1 MKKDVDKLLSQTLST
16 YYFLL
21 VIVFIM
27 KLLGSKYFELALDN
41 YAVNMIC
48 DFITKFRLENVWY
61 YITLLLYGFIIF
73 SVTTNDNSK
82 RLKIYTLCCSVI
94 FITLQIIKTL
104 VNAPTLFVVIDLV
117 YLFLLSWFYTCV
129 IKHDKLHKN
138 NIQNYIIVVLLT
150 NVFQI
155 ISIVTRNVEITNT
168 NNFIVYFILNID
180 CIIMYIILYKWY
192 FMKGGNSIWVEV
204 VSSGS
209 QKLISLKTSLRKL
222 LNNYQKIKNN
232 TKEEKLTYAIY
243 LPLYLLWNL
252 FTMLVICLIAMLN
265 DMFIEAIFITVAF
278 WINKRV
284 FGKAFHFKS
293 VFTCFLVS
301 TLIYYCLTRVTF
313 QVGISFIIPIFLG
326 VLLSYVTAHLVKKHT
341 KLYKGMSEE
350 ELRDVITQVTD
361 DELVIKICKEFY
373 CDRYS
378 DVKIANINHYSVP
391 SIRLKRQMVNKKL
404 KDLNK

>member
-27 KLLGSKYFELALDN
+27 KLLGSKYFELALDD

-48 DFITKFRLENVWY
+48 DFITKFKLENVWY
-61 YITLLLYGFIIF
+61 CITLYLNIVVVMSI
-73 SVTTNDNSK
+73 TCNNNSK
-82 RLKIYTLCCSVI
+82 HLKKVAIGVALFSMI
-94 FITLQIIKTL
+94 FQFLKTMFDIPL
-104 VNAPTLFVVIDLV
+104 LFVIIDVLYMFV
-117 YLFLLSWFYTCV
+117 FSIIYLKGKVTKTNV
-129 IKHDKLHKN
+129 A
-138 NIQNYIIVVLLT
+138 NYFIVVGLM
-150 NVFQI
+150 NVFQL
-155 ISIVTRNVEITNT
+155 ISIFVRNMEITNA
-168 NNFIVYFILNID
+168 NNFITYFVMNID
-180 CIIMYIILYKWY
+180 YIIMYIILYKWY
-192 FMKGGNSIWVEV
+192 FMKGGKSLWVEV
-204 VSSGS
+204 VYSGS

-222 LNNYQKIKNN
+222 LNNYQKIKNS
-232 TKEEKLTYAIY
+232 TKQEKITYVIY
-243 LPLYLLWNL
+243 YPLYLLWNL

-326 VLLSYVTAHLVKKHT
+326 VLLSYVTAHLVKKNT
-341 KLYKGMSEE
+341 KLYKGMPEE
-350 ELRDVITQVTD
+350 ELREVITQVTD

-391 SIRLKRQMVNKKL
+391 SIRLKRQMINKKL

>member
-48 DFITKFRLENVWY
+48 DFITRFKLENVWY
-61 YITLLLYGFIIF
+61 CLTLYINTYVMISI
-73 SVTTNDNSK
+73 TCNDNSK
-82 RLKIYTLCCSVI
+82 NMKKFNIFVLIVALVLQFLKQTYNIPI
-94 FITLQIIKTL
+94 
-104 VNAPTLFVVIDLV
+104 LFVIIDLI
-117 YLFLLSWFYTCV
+117 YLLLFS
-129 IKHDKLHKN
+129 
-138 NIQNYIIVVLLT
+138 IIHLILNKKRIERNHIVNFMILTVLI
-150 NVFQI
+150 NVFQL
-155 ISIVTRNVEITNT
+155 ISIFTRNVNITNA
-168 NNFIVYFILNID
+168 NNFIVYFILNVD
-180 CIIMYIILYKWY
+180 FIIMICISYKWY
-192 FMKGGNSIWVEV
+192 FMKGGKSLWVEV

-222 LNNYQKIKNN
+222 LNNYQKIKNSS
-232 TKEEKLTYAIY
+232 KQEKITYAIY
-243 LPLYLLWNL
+243 YPLYLLWNL

>member
-27 KLLGSKYFELALDN
+27 KLLGSKYFELALDD

-61 YITLLLYGFIIF
+61 CLTLYWNAYVMISITSNDNSCDIKKFNVFVLIIAFVLQLLKQTFNIPILFVIVDFIYLLLFSIIYMMTKKVKVKKHNISNFIILTILINIF
-73 SVTTNDNSK
+73 QLISIFTRNIHITNDN
-82 RLKIYTLCCSVI
+82 
-94 FITLQIIKTL
+94 
-104 VNAPTLFVVIDLV
+104 
-117 YLFLLSWFYTCV
+117 
-129 IKHDKLHKN
+129 
-138 NIQNYIIVVLLT
+138 
-150 NVFQI
+150 
-155 ISIVTRNVEITNT
+155 
-168 NNFIVYFILNID
+168 NFIIYFILNID
-180 CIIMYIILYKWY
+180 FIIMISILHKWY

-222 LNNYQKIKNN
+222 LNNYQKIKNSS
-232 TKEEKLTYAIY
+232 KQEKITYVIY
-243 LPLYLLWNL
+243 YPLYLLWNL

-326 VLLSYVTAHLVKKHT
+326 VLLSYATAHLVKKHT

>member
-48 DFITKFRLENVWY
+48 NFITKFKLENVWY
-61 YITLLLYGFIIF
+61 CITLYLNIVVVMSI
-73 SVTTNDNSK
+73 TCNNNSK
-82 RLKIYTLCCSVI
+82 HLKKVAIGVVLFSMI
-94 FITLQIIKTL
+94 FQFLKTMFDIPL
-104 VNAPTLFVVIDLV
+104 LFVIIDVLYMFV
-117 YLFLLSWFYTCV
+117 FSIIYLKGKVT
-129 IKHDKLHKN
+129 KT
-138 NIQNYIIVVLLT
+138 NIANYFIVVGLM
-150 NVFQI
+150 NIFQL
-155 ISIVTRNVEITNT
+155 ISIFVRNMEITNA
-168 NNFIVYFILNID
+168 NNFITYFVMNID
-180 CIIMYIILYKWY
+180 YIIMYIILYKWY
-192 FMKGGNSIWVEV
+192 FMKGGKSLWVEV
-204 VSSGS
+204 AYSGS

-222 LNNYQKIKNN
+222 LNNYQKIKNSS
-232 TKEEKLTYAIY
+232 KQEKITYAIY
-243 LPLYLLWNL
+243 YPLYFLWNL

-350 ELRDVITQVTD
+350 ELREVITQVTD

>member
-48 DFITKFRLENVWY
+48 DFITKFKLENVWY
-61 YITLLLYGFIIF
+61 CITLYVNTYIMISITCSDNSRSMKKFNIFVLIIALILQFLKQTYNIPILFVIIDFIYLLLFSIIHLKLNKKKIERNHITNFII
-73 SVTTNDNSK
+73 
-82 RLKIYTLCCSVI
+82 
-94 FITLQIIKTL
+94 
-104 VNAPTLFVVIDLV
+104 
-117 YLFLLSWFYTCV
+117 
-129 IKHDKLHKN
+129 
-138 NIQNYIIVVLLT
+138 LT
-150 NVFQI
+150 ILINVFQL
-155 ISIVTRNVEITNT
+155 ISIFTRNVNITNT
-168 NNFIVYFILNID
+168 NNFIIYFILNVD
-180 CIIMYIILYKWY
+180 FIIMICILYKWY
-192 FMKGGNSIWVEV
+192 FMKGGKSLWVEV

-222 LNNYQKIKNN
+222 LNNYQKIKNSS
-232 TKEEKLTYAIY
+232 KQEKITYAIY
-243 LPLYLLWNL
+243 YPLYLLWNL

-326 VLLSYVTAHLVKKHT
+326 VLLSYVTAHLVKKNT
-341 KLYKGMSEE
+341 KLYKGIPEE
-350 ELRDVITQVTD
+350 ELREVITQVTD

>member
-61 YITLLLYGFIIF
+61 CLTLCINTYIMISITC
-73 SVTTNDNSK
+73 NDNSK
-82 RLKIYTLCCSVI
+82 NMKKFNIFVLIVALVLQFLKQTYNIPI
-94 FITLQIIKTL
+94 
-104 VNAPTLFVVIDLV
+104 LFVIIDFI
-117 YLFLLSWFYTCV
+117 YLLLFS
-129 IKHDKLHKN
+129 
-138 NIQNYIIVVLLT
+138 IIHLILNKKRIERNHIVNFMILTVLI
-150 NVFQI
+150 NVFQL
-155 ISIVTRNVEITNT
+155 ISIFTRNVNITNA
-168 NNFIVYFILNID
+168 NNFIVYFILNVD
-180 CIIMYIILYKWY
+180 FIIMICILYKWY
-192 FMKGGNSIWVEV
+192 FMKGGKSLWVEV

-222 LNNYQKIKNN
+222 LNNYQKIKNSS
-232 TKEEKLTYAIY
+232 KQEKITYAIY
-243 LPLYLLWNL
+243 YPLYLLWNL
-252 FTMLVICLIAMLN
+252 FTMLVICLISMLN

-326 VLLSYVTAHLVKKHT
+326 VLLSYATAHLVKKHT

>member
-27 KLLGSKYFELALDN
+27 KLLGSKYFELALDD

-48 DFITKFRLENVWY
+48 DFITRFKLENVWY
-61 YITLLLYGFIIF
+61 CITLYLNVLVVMSI
-73 SVTTNDNSK
+73 TCNDNTK
-82 RLKIYTLCCSVI
+82 N
-94 FITLQIIKTL
+94 IKK
-104 VNAPTLFVVIDLV
+104 VSIGVTLFTMVFQLLKNTFNIPLLFVIIDIAYMFV
-117 YLFLLSWFYTCV
+117 FSIIYLKGKVT
-129 IKHDKLHKN
+129 KT
-138 NIQNYIIVVLLT
+138 NIANYFIVVGLM
-150 NVFQI
+150 NVFQL
-155 ISIVTRNVEITNT
+155 ISIFVRNMEITNA
-168 NNFIVYFILNID
+168 NNFITYFVMNID
-180 CIIMYIILYKWY
+180 YIIMYIILYKWY
-192 FMKGGNSIWVEV
+192 FMKGGKSLWVEV
-204 VSSGS
+204 AYSGS

-326 VLLSYVTAHLVKKHT
+326 VLLSYVTAHFVKKHT

>member
-27 KLLGSKYFELALDN
+27 KLLGSKYFELALDD

-48 DFITKFRLENVWY
+48 NFITRFKLENVWY
-61 YITLLLYGFIIF
+61 CITLYLNVLVVMSI
-73 SVTTNDNSK
+73 TCNDNTK
-82 RLKIYTLCCSVI
+82 N
-94 FITLQIIKTL
+94 IKK
-104 VNAPTLFVVIDLV
+104 VSIGVTLFAMVFQLLKNTFNIPLLFVIIDIAYMFV
-117 YLFLLSWFYTCV
+117 FSIIYLKGKVT
-129 IKHDKLHKN
+129 KT
-138 NIQNYIIVVLLT
+138 NIANYFIVVGLM
-150 NVFQI
+150 NVFQL
-155 ISIVTRNVEITNT
+155 ISIFVRNMEITNA
-168 NNFIVYFILNID
+168 NNFITYFVMNID
-180 CIIMYIILYKWY
+180 YIIMYIILYKWY
-192 FMKGGNSIWVEV
+192 FMKGGKSLWVEV

-222 LNNYQKIKNN
+222 LNNYQKIKNSS
-232 TKEEKLTYAIY
+232 KQEKITYAIY
-243 LPLYLLWNL
+243 YPLYLLWNL

-265 DMFIEAIFITVAF
+265 DMFIEAIFITIAF

>member
-21 VIVFIM
+21 VIVFII
-27 KLLGSKYFELALDN
+27 KLLGSKYFELALDD

-61 YITLLLYGFIIF
+61 CLTLYINTYIMI
-73 SVTTNDNSK
+73 SITCNDNSK
-82 RLKIYTLCCSVI
+82 NMKKFNIFVLIVALVLQFLKQTYNIPI
-94 FITLQIIKTL
+94 
-104 VNAPTLFVVIDLV
+104 LFVIIDFI
-117 YLFLLSWFYTCV
+117 YLLLFS
-129 IKHDKLHKN
+129 
-138 NIQNYIIVVLLT
+138 IIHLILNKKRIERNHIVNFMILTVLI
-150 NVFQI
+150 NVFQL
-155 ISIVTRNVEITNT
+155 ISIFTRNVNITNA
-168 NNFIVYFILNID
+168 NNFIVYFILNVD
-180 CIIMYIILYKWY
+180 FIIMICILYKWY
-192 FMKGGNSIWVEV
+192 FMKGGKSLWVEV

-222 LNNYQKIKNN
+222 LNNYQKIKNSS
-232 TKEEKLTYAIY
+232 KQEKITYAIY
-243 LPLYLLWNL
+243 YPLYLLWNL

>member
-48 DFITKFRLENVWY
+48 DFITRFKLENAWY
-61 YITLLLYGFIIF
+61 CITLYVNTYIMISITCSDNSRNMKKFNVFVLIIALILQFLKQTYNIPILFVIIDFIYLLLFSIIHLKLNKKKIEINHITNFII
-73 SVTTNDNSK
+73 
-82 RLKIYTLCCSVI
+82 
-94 FITLQIIKTL
+94 
-104 VNAPTLFVVIDLV
+104 
-117 YLFLLSWFYTCV
+117 
-129 IKHDKLHKN
+129 
-138 NIQNYIIVVLLT
+138 LT
-150 NVFQI
+150 ILINVFQL
-155 ISIVTRNVEITNT
+155 ISIFTRNVNITNT
-168 NNFIVYFILNID
+168 NNFIIYFILNVD
-180 CIIMYIILYKWY
+180 FIIMICILYKWY
-192 FMKGGNSIWVEV
+192 FMKGGKSLWVEV

-222 LNNYQKIKNN
+222 LNNYQKIKNSS
-232 TKEEKLTYAIY
+232 KQEKITYTIY
-243 LPLYLLWNL
+243 YPLYLLWNL

-326 VLLSYVTAHLVKKHT
+326 VLLSYVTAHLVKKYT

-350 ELRDVITQVTD
+350 ELRDAITQVTD

-404 KDLNK
+404 KGLNK